1 MGRRACR
8 PDISHTLRTEDDAE
22 MARRSSISPLI
33 AASPLTGRSRAR
45 RRGAAML
52 VTVLATTGMPIG
64 ASTTSAASVVG
75 TARADSYSVMT
86 GHVLTVP
93 DPGVLD
99 NDTVVVG
106 SAAADLRNDV
116 DHGSLD
122 LDTDGGF
129 RYEPDAGFVGTDTF
143 TYRIPGGLL
152 LLLPSNTV
160 TVTLTVTAPPTPAPT
175 PDPTPAP
182 TPKPTAKPTPAPTPP
197 PTPAPTPRATPR
209 PTVGPVVTVPP
220 LPTLDPLPPIVPVPS
235 LIPSS
240 RPSATAA
247 PTRTPGAT
255 PVPTAS
261 PEPSAAPGGAIVT
274 PSRGPG
280 SRGGSGSAGGG
291 SGSSGAEAPS
301 PRPDTPTFVVP
312 ASVTT
317 GDFDIDTSLA
327 LGDFEW
333 AIPALVLTVPG
344 ILLLLAVLAQMLMG
358 ILWLP
363 VTRRW
368 LGGDRRRRRRLEPA
382 RISAG

>member
-1 MGRRACR
+1 
-8 PDISHTLRTEDDAE
+8 
-22 MARRSSISPLI
+22 
-33 AASPLTGRSRAR
+33 
-45 RRGAAML
+45 ML
-52 VTVLATTGMPIG
+52 VTVVATTGMALG

-99 NDTVVVG
+99 NDTVVAG
-106 SAAADLRNDV
+106 SAAAELRNDV

-129 RYEPDAGFVGTDTF
+129 RYDPDAGFVGTDTF
-143 TYRIPGGLL
+143 SYRIPGGVL

-160 TVTLTVTAPPTPAPT
+160 TVTIAVTAPPTPAPT

-182 TPKPTAKPTPAPTPP
+182 TPKPTPA
-197 PTPAPTPRATPR
+197 PTPAPTPRPTPR

-220 LPTLDPLPPIVPVPS
+220 LPSIGPLPSVLPVPS
-235 LIPSS
+235 LTTSP
-240 RPSATAA
+240 RPSATPA
-247 PTRTPGAT
+247 PTRSPGAT
-255 PVPTAS
+255 ALPTRS
-261 PEPSAAPGGAIVT
+261 PEPSAASGGAVVT
-274 PSRGPG
+274 PP
-280 SRGGSGSAGGG
+280 RGGSASSGG
-291 SGSSGAEAPS
+291 SGSSGSSHAGAPS
-301 PRPDTPTFVVP
+301 ARPDIPPFVLP
-312 ASVTT
+312 ARVTT

-344 ILLLLAVLAQMLMG
+344 VLLLFAVLAQALMG
-358 ILWLP
+358 ILWVP

-368 LGGDRRRRRRLEPA
+368 LGGDRRRRRRLQPA
-382 RISAG
+382 RINAA